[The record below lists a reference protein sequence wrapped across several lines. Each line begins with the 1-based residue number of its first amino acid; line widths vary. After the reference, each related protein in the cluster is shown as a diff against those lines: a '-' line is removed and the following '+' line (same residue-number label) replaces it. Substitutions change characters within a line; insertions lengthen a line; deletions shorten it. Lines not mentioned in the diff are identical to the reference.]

1 MTVVSAA
8 LPDLTDAG
16 DLSGYLIHA
25 TDGEIGK
32 VDSHDMGTGES
43 YLLVATGHWISHK
56 TVLLP
61 ARLIDRIDHA
71 SQAVYV
77 KCSQDTVRGAP
88 AYRDDRAHR
97 GDLDVYYGKMLG
109 HGGLI

>member
-1 MTVVSAA
+1 VTVVSSAA
-8 LPDLTDAG
+8 PPDLSEAG
-16 DLSGYLIHA
+16 DLAGYAIHA

-32 VDSHDMGTGES
+32 VDSQDAETGER
-43 YLLVATGHWISHK
+43 YLLVTTGHWIAHK

-71 SQAVYV
+71 HQAVYV
-77 KCSQDTVRGAP
+77 KCSQGAVKAAP

-97 GDLDVYYGKMLG
+97 TDLDVYYGTIL
-109 HGGLI
+109 